1 MTDVLCSFIIPVRN
15 REHTICYCLDSI
27 LCQAL
32 VCNYEIIIVDDAS
45 TDNTKSIIRKI
56 ANSSTNLRL
65 SDFDFCAEL
74 PETLNL
80 FSSITTQEEL
90 DIRARIKIISLNS
103 NVGAAAARNI
113 GINNAIGKYL
123 WFVDSDDFISR
134 DALSILTSLVFNNNF
149 DVVKFAKQSLFLP
162 SPPRSYRLLSSFQ
175 VPMLSH
181 INDVCG
187 LLFVLGNGAVWCA
200 IFNREFIGA
209 NRFNTNYA
217 YSEDSVFTWQ
227 VTLNAKRIAYLDHPL
242 YGYMC
247 TPGSLTSTKPL
258 IRFECYIKAIKEY
271 LLAIQLSVKSEW
283 EKRMLVKECEKRL
296 YFHAFYTYDFQEIT
310 PEMWNIWYA
319 IYEDV
324 MINNLM
330 RPKIR
335 RFISKL
341 IYKVRSI
348 RLVRFIFN
356 ILSKYNCTLII

>member
-149 DVVKFAKQSLFLP
+149 DVVKFAKQSLFSP

-181 INDVCG
+181 INDVSG
-187 LLFVLGNGAVWCA
+187 LLFVLGHGAVWCSV
-200 IFNREFIGA
+200 FNREFVGKV
-209 NRFNTNYA
+209 RFNPDFG
-217 YSEDSVFTWQ
+217 YSEDSLFTWQ
-227 VTLNAKRIAYLDHPL
+227 TVLEAQNIAYLNYPL
-242 YGYMC
+242 YGYMY
-247 TPGSLTSTKPL
+247 TDGSLTSTKPFV
-258 IRFECYIKAIKEY
+258 RFKCYIKVVEEY
-271 LLAIQLSVKSEW
+271 LSAICSSSRSDED
-283 EKRMLVKECEKRL
+283 KRILEKECEKRL
-296 YFHAFYTYDFQEIT
+296 YCHVFYTYSYDEIT
-310 PEMWNIWYA
+310 QEMWNMWYRV
-319 IYEDV
+319 YKKV
-324 MINNLM
+324 MVDNKL
-330 RPKIR
+330 RPKYK
-335 RFISKL
+335 RFISKVL
-341 IYKVRSI
+341 YTIHFNKFFKIAFII
-348 RLVRFIFN
+348 RYGKGV
-356 ILSKYNCTLII
+356 NCN